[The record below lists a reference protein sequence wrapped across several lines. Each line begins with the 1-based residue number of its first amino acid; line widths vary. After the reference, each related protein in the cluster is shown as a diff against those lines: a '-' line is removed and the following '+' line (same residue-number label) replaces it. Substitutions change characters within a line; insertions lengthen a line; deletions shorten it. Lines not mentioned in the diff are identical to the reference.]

1 MIFEHVKNLILDLEK
16 RENKVQIQ
24 VSVISQ
30 KPCKWLHVRF
40 MFYLWFVLYIFTTF
54 FASEL
59 LLGILFWHFS
69 IVGNNC
75 VDQQLSLFIFW
86 GVVLSMYFQNIVS
99 YLMTT
104 KMIL

>member
-16 RENKVQIQ
+16 RENKLQIQ

-69 IVGNNC
+69 IVGNN
-75 VDQQLSLFIFW
+75 
-86 GVVLSMYFQNIVS
+86 VLTSS
-99 YLMTT
+99 YLFLFFGELSYQCIF
-104 KMIL
+104 KILFPI